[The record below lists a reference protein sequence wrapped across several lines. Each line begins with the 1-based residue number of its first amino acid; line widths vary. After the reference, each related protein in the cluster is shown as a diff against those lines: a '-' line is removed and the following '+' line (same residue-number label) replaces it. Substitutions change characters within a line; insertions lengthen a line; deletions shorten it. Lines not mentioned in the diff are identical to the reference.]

1 MKDKLSSDDLFINF
15 RFAMGSR
22 SFKFIRKLMYVED
35 LNEKGNENIIIYYIY
50 REEVNVK
57 VVDIDIDVENKSF
70 IVV

>member
-1 MKDKLSSDDLFINF
+1 
-15 RFAMGSR
+15 MGSR

-70 IVV
+70 IIV

>member
-1 MKDKLSSDDLFINF
+1 
-15 RFAMGSR
+15 MGSR

-35 LNEKGNENIIIYYIY
+35 LNAKGNENIIIYYIY